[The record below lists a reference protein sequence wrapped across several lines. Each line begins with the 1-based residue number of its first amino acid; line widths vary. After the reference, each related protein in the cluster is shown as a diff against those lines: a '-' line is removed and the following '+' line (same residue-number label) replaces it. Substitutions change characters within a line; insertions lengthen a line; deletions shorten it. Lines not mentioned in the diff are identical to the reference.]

1 MLKDKNIHRFES
13 ELKKVNRPGVD
24 KLLAYIRK
32 SDFYSAPASTRYH
45 LSCEGGLLQHSLNV
59 LDALRGML
67 YPGHEGAWEYLTAGR
82 VVCEIPDES
91 VIIMA
96 LLHDLCKT
104 HYYKASTRNVK
115 NEQTGKWEK
124 APFYTVEDKMPL
136 GHGAKSAMLAMQ
148 FIKLTNTEMY
158 AIWHHMGFTEQ
169 GADFGTVGRAMELH
183 PAVLALHTADMM
195 ASRFME
201 GESGNKEPF
210 ADMPAWQEAA
220 GGIAIPTSMPSVLND
235 MDEPPTFEEAPPLEG
250 APHEI

>member
-1 MLKDKNIHRFES
+1 MLKDKNIQCFES
-13 ELKKVNRPGVD
+13 ELKNVNRPGMD
-24 KLLAYIRK
+24 KLLDYIRK

-59 LDALRGML
+59 LFALSALLYYRGD
-67 YPGHEGAWEYLTAGR
+67 GQWEYRVAGR
-82 VVCEIPDES
+82 VVCLIPDDS
-91 VIIMA
+91 VTIMA

-104 HYYKASTRNVK
+104 HYYKTSTRNVK

-136 GHGAKSAMLAMQ
+136 GHGPKSAMLAMQ

-201 GESGNKEPF
+201 GESGNKEAF
-210 ADMPAWQEAA
+210 ADIPAGQEAA
-220 GGIAIPTSMPSVLND
+220 GSTAAPASDTPQ
-235 MDEPPTFEEAPPLEG
+235 FEEAPPLVPG
-250 APHEI
+250 A

>member
-13 ELKKVNRPGVD
+13 ELKMVNRPGMD

-59 LDALRGML
+59 LDALRFIL
-67 YPGHEGAWEYLTAGR
+67 PWEQDDKRHFRVAGQK
-82 VVCEIPDES
+82 VCTIPNES
-91 VIIMA
+91 VTIMA

-104 HYYKASTRNVK
+104 HYYKTSTRNVK

-136 GHGAKSAMLAMQ
+136 GHGSKSAMLAMQ
-148 FIKLTNTEMY
+148 FIRLSNTEMY

-195 ASRFME
+195 ASRLME

-210 ADMPAWQEAA
+210 ADMPAGQEAA
-220 GGIAIPTSMPSVLND
+220 EDAAAPASG
-235 MDEPPTFEEAPPLEG
+235 PPELHDADAPPVFEEAPPLEPG
-250 APHEI
+250 V

>member
-1 MLKDKNIHRFES
+1 MLKDKNIQRFES
-13 ELKKVNRPGVD
+13 ELKKANRPGMD

-59 LDALRGML
+59 LDALRGLML
-67 YPGHEGAWEYLTAGR
+67 WNITEHKWSYSCANKFLTY
-82 VVCEIPDES
+82 IPDES
-91 VIIMA
+91 VTIMA

-195 ASRFME
+195 ASKFME
-201 GESGNKEPF
+201 GESGNKEIF
-210 ADMPAWQEAA
+210 ADMPAGQETAGNAA
-220 GGIAIPTSMPSVLND
+220 TPASG
-235 MDEPPTFEEAPPLEG
+235 PPDPHEGDAPPEFEEAPPLEPG
-250 APHEI
+250 V

>member
-1 MLKDKNIHRFES
+1 MKIDNNIQRFEN
-13 ELKKVNRPGVD
+13 ELKKIERPGINQ
-24 KLLAYIRK
+24 LLRYIRN

-59 LDALRGML
+59 LDALRGLMVWD
-67 YPGHEGAWEYLTAGR
+67 GQEGNWRYSCAGEA
-82 VVCEIPDES
+82 VCRIKDES
-91 VIIMA
+91 VTIMA

-104 HYYKASTRNVK
+104 HYYKTSTRNVK

-136 GHGAKSAMLAMQ
+136 GHGSKSAMLAMQ
-148 FIKLTNTEMY
+148 FIKLSNTEMY

-169 GADFGTVGRAMELH
+169 GADFGTVGKAMELH

-201 GESGNKEPF
+201 DEGGNKEAF
-210 ADMPAWQEAA
+210 ADMSAGQEAA
-220 GGIAIPTSMPSVLND
+220 ESAVAPASDAPQFEGSTSDSLRPY
-235 MDEPPTFEEAPPLEG
+235 APLVPG
-250 APHEI
+250 A

>member
-1 MLKDKNIHRFES
+1 MLKDKNIQRFES
-13 ELKKVNRPGVD
+13 ELKKIDRPSMD

-59 LDALRGML
+59 LDALRGL
-67 YPGHEGAWEYLTAGR
+67 LVKKESGAWEYHCNGEN
-82 VVCEIPDES
+82 VCTIPDES
-91 VIIMA
+91 VTIMA

-104 HYYKASTRNVK
+104 HYYKTSTRNVK

-124 APFYTVEDKMPL
+124 APFYTVEDRMPL
-136 GHGAKSAMLAMQ
+136 GHGSKSAMLAMQ
-148 FIKLTNTEMY
+148 FIKLTSTEMY

-169 GADFGTVGRAMELH
+169 GADFGTVGKAMELH

-201 GESGNKEPF
+201 DENGNKEAF
-210 ADMPAWQEAA
+210 ADTPAGQEVEAA
-220 GGIAIPTSMPSVLND
+220 PK
-235 MDEPPTFEEAPPLEG
+235 FEEAPPLE
-250 APHEI
+250 PEVQP

>member
-1 MLKDKNIHRFES
+1 MKVDKNIQRFET
-13 ELKKVNRPGVD
+13 ELKKVNRPGMD

-59 LDALRGML
+59 LDALRGLLMV
-67 YPGHEGAWEYLTAGR
+67 YDDKIWEYLVAEK
-82 VVCEIPDES
+82 VVCTIPDES
-91 VIIMA
+91 IIIMA

-104 HYYKASTRNVK
+104 HYYKTSTRNVK

-124 APFYTVEDKMPL
+124 APFYTVDDKMPL

-169 GADFGTVGRAMELH
+169 GGDFGTVSRAMGLH

-195 ASRFME
+195 ASRLME
-201 GESGNKEPF
+201 GENGNKEIF
-210 ADMPAWQEAA
+210 ADMPAGQEAVPA
-220 GGIAIPTSMPSVLND
+220 ADASP
-235 MDEPPTFEEAPPLEG
+235 EFEEAPPLVPE
-250 APHEI
+250 E

>member
-1 MLKDKNIHRFES
+1 MLKDKNIHRFET
-13 ELKKVNRPGVD
+13 ELKKVNRPGMD
-24 KLLAYIRK
+24 KLLEYIHK

-59 LDALRGML
+59 LDALRGL
-67 YPGHEGAWEYLTAGR
+67 LLPGEGRVWEYHSAGR
-82 VVCEIPDES
+82 VVCTIPDDS
-91 VIIMA
+91 VTIMA

-104 HYYKASTRNVK
+104 HYYKTSTRNVK

-148 FIKLTNTEMY
+148 FIKLTNTELY
-158 AIWHHMGFTEQ
+158 AIWHHMGFTDQ

-201 GESGNKEPF
+201 SESGNKEIF
-210 ADMPAWQEAA
+210 ADMPAGQEAA
-220 GGIAIPTSMPSVLND
+220 ESAAAPAADAPL
-235 MDEPPTFEEAPPLEG
+235 EFEEAPPLVPG
-250 APHEI
+250 V